1 MKKIISTPEY
11 NMVFDN
17 INGTMLRWGKTY
29 DDDPD
34 MCPIGPEILDIEIS
48 TICNGIGLTKE
59 KAKPCSWC
67 YKSNTGCGKNM
78 SLDTFKKVL
87 SVFPDNLTQIA
98 FGIGDID
105 ANPDLISIFQHCRLN
120 NIVPN
125 ITVNGMGIDDKWA
138 SLLSSNCGAVAVS
151 HYGLDD
157 ICFNTVEKLKNAGLK
172 QVNIHKLLS
181 EQTYD
186 ECIELVEKAST
197 DKRLSGLRAIVFLA
211 LKPKGER
218 NKLTML
224 KDESRYF
231 SILKRARDLGVGV
244 GMDSCSAPSALKAFP
259 EAAQYIEPCESGL
272 FSFYVNVEGKAFPC
286 SFSEGV
292 GEWSEGIDLTDNNI
306 SIKDVWYNP
315 LLEKW
320 RNNLLN
326 GSNVCSS
333 CSSQKQCR
341 PCPIYKVVACQP
353 EKKSNLLQIRK
364 GV

>member
-1 MKKIISTPEY
+1 VKTVSLPDY
-11 NMVFDN
+11 NMLFNEKD
-17 INGTMLRWGKTY
+17 GTLFRWGKTH
-29 DDDPD
+29 DDDPV

-48 TICNGIGLTKE
+48 TICNGVGVTKE

-78 SLDTFKKVL
+78 SLETFKKVL
-87 SVFPDNLTQIA
+87 KVFPNNLTQIA

-105 ANPDLISIFQHCRLN
+105 ANPDLIPIFKHCRDN
-120 NIVPN
+120 DIVPN
-125 ITVNGMGIDDKWA
+125 ITVNGMGIDTEWA
-138 SLLSSNCGAVAVS
+138 KRLADNCGAVAVS

-157 ICFNTVEKLKNAGLK
+157 ICFNTVEKLKDAGLQ

-186 ECIELVEKAST
+186 DCASLIEKAAT
-197 DKRLSGLRAIVFLA
+197 DNRLKGLRAIVFLA
-211 LKPKGER
+211 LKPKGSR

-224 KDESRYF
+224 VNESRYF
-231 SILKRARDLGVGV
+231 TLLKRARELGVGV

-292 GEWSEGIDLTDNNI
+292 GEWSEGVDLTADNI
-306 SIKDVWYNP
+306 SIKDVWYHP
-315 LLEKW
+315 LIEKW
-320 RNNLLN
+320 RSSLLE
-326 GSNVCSS
+326 GSNSCSS

-353 EKKSNLLQIRK
+353 EKNGLLQIRK
-364 GV
+364 GK